1 MPQHLSKQVH
11 DPDQAFF
18 GHPKPLKGL
27 FFTELWERFSY
38 YGIRPLLIL
47 YMAALVADGGLGLDR
62 PTASAIVGLFAG
74 SMYLMT
80 LLGGWVAD
88 NYLGQERAVWYGSL
102 IIAFGHLSIALAA
115 LFGHFFFYFGL
126 VLIVIGSGL
135 FKTCISVIVGTLYQA
150 QDSRRDAGF
159 SIFYMGINL
168 GSLIAPL
175 LTGLLVKEHGWHW
188 GFGIGGVGML
198 IALLIFKLITVPQLK
213 QFNHVQG
220 NENNWARP
228 VHYNPKAPQ
237 MIIGFIAVVGLII
250 GLVSLGI
257 ININPIQIA
266 TYFTI
271 TICICIALYFSYL
284 LLFAGLNNTEKKQI
298 IICFILLIT
307 AALFWSAFEQKPTSF
322 NLFAQDFTDR
332 QFFGFEI
339 PAVWF
344 QSINPLFIIIFAPI
358 IAWLWVK
365 LGKQNLDPSYIT
377 KFIIALLLA
386 AGGFLVMSIASY
398 LITQNGGT
406 VSALWIASSLLLLT
420 LGELCLSP
428 VGLSTMTKLAPTIIR
443 GQVMGLWFTASA
455 LGNLM
460 AGLIGGHV
468 SIHEVDQLPL
478 LFVRCVIAL
487 LLGALVLWLM
497 RKLIRKLLNQTS
509 TPSQKSIDMQLEK
522 V

>member
-1 MPQHLSKQVH
+1 
-11 DPDQAFF
+11 
-18 GHPKPLKGL
+18 
-27 FFTELWERFSY
+27 
-38 YGIRPLLIL
+38 
-47 YMAALVADGGLGLDR
+47 MAALVADGGLGLDR

-80 LLGGWVAD
+80 VLGGWVAD

-102 IIAFGHLSIALAA
+102 IIALGHLSIALAA

-213 QFNHVQG
+213 QFNHVCG

-237 MIIGFIAVVGLII
+237 MIIGFLAVVGLII
-250 GLVSLGI
+250 ALVSLGI

-271 TICICIALYFSYL
+271 TICICIALYFCYL
-284 LLFAGLNNTEKKQI
+284 LLFAGLNNTEKNKSSSV
-298 IICFILLIT
+298 
-307 AALFWSAFEQKPTSF
+307 LF
-322 NLFAQDFTDR
+322 
-332 QFFGFEI
+332 
-339 PAVWF
+339 
-344 QSINPLFIIIFAPI
+344 
-358 IAWLWVK
+358 
-365 LGKQNLDPSYIT
+365 Y
-377 KFIIALLLA
+377 
-386 AGGFLVMSIASY
+386 
-398 LITQNGGT
+398 
-406 VSALWIASSLLLLT
+406 SSLLHCSGQHLNKNQHLLIFSPKT
-420 LGELCLSP
+420 LQ
-428 VGLSTMTKLAPTIIR
+428 TANFLALKYPPFGFNRLTH
-443 GQVMGLWFTASA
+443 FS
-455 LGNLM
+455 
-460 AGLIGGHV
+460 
-468 SIHEVDQLPL
+468 L
-478 LFVRCVIAL
+478 LFLHRSWHGFGLNWANKIVTLAISPNSL
-487 LLGALVLWLM
+487 LLYSSLRVV
-497 RKLIRKLLNQTS
+497 S
-509 TPSQKSIDMQLEK
+509 S
-522 V
+522 

>member
-1 MPQHLSKQVH
+1 
-11 DPDQAFF
+11 
-18 GHPKPLKGL
+18 
-27 FFTELWERFSY
+27 
-38 YGIRPLLIL
+38 
-47 YMAALVADGGLGLDR
+47 
-62 PTASAIVGLFAG
+62 
-74 SMYLMT
+74 
-80 LLGGWVAD
+80 
-88 NYLGQERAVWYGSL
+88 
-102 IIAFGHLSIALAA
+102 
-115 LFGHFFFYFGL
+115 
-126 VLIVIGSGL
+126 
-135 FKTCISVIVGTLYQA
+135 
-150 QDSRRDAGF
+150 
-159 SIFYMGINL
+159 
-168 GSLIAPL
+168 
-175 LTGLLVKEHGWHW
+175 
-188 GFGIGGVGML
+188 
-198 IALLIFKLITVPQLK
+198 
-213 QFNHVQG
+213 
-220 NENNWARP
+220 
-228 VHYNPKAPQ
+228 

-271 TICICIALYFSYL
+271 TICICIALYFCYL
-284 LLFAGLNNTEKKQI
+284 LLFAGLNQTEKKQI

-365 LGKQNLDPSYIT
+365 LRKQNRDPSYIT
-377 KFIIALLLA
+377 KFIIALLLT
-386 AGGFLVMSIASY
+386 AGGFLVMSIAIASY

-468 SIHEVDQLPL
+468 SINEVDQLPL

-497 RKLIRKLLNQTS
+497 KKSIRKLLNQTS
-509 TPSQKSIDMQLEK
+509 TPSQKSLDIQLEK